1 MNESTDVRWPVA
13 ELDPVR
19 CLHVL
24 AAAAGAVVVERVI
37 PAPVEAVWSV
47 ASDLEREMPRLGW
60 YVSSLHIVRADGD
73 RLELVPRS
81 RPARGHGRRADPG
94 GDAIW
99 RGRGSAAS
107 WRQCAASDRAVQPGS
122 RARSYGTARVR
133 RMMLHGVRSSDLSH
147 PEHGLRR
154 CRRGIRR

>member
-73 RLELVPRS
+73 RLELDV
-81 RPARGHGRRADPG
+81 RGP
-94 GDAIW
+94 
-99 RGRGSAAS
+99 
-107 WRQCAASDRAVQPGS
+107 
-122 RARSYGTARVR
+122 
-133 RMMLHGVRSSDLSH
+133 M
-147 PEHGLRR
+147 GLRDHFDAVLR
-154 CRRGIRR
+154 PGWCWCQGRVLRVGMAAAPIPEGTLFGVAAGLRLPGASALRPIVRYSLVRALDLMARHVCDE